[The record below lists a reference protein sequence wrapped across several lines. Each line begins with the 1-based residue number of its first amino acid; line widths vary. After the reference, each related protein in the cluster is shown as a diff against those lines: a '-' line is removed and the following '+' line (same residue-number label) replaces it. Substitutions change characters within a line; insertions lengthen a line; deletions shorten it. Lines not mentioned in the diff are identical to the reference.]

1 MSIQDLPKS
10 LIEASKKV
18 LQSEEEYKAFFAKAM
33 KKFGISSPSELS
45 GDKEKE
51 FYDYID
57 KNWKGKKEQVQVK
70 EYYRG
75 YMLDEESVNYV
86 FFSNPEANKFANK
99 IKSFV
104 DSVDIEKMIAGH
116 FNVIVK
122 GDKKA
127 LRKSTDIAI
136 KMSEEY
142 NVEGLT
148 EAKKGKYKSKKSSN
162 IERDIKKVLKREK
175 KEGFDVKDIEDFL
188 KMFKK
193 GIETEIY
200 NDMEILTDRSL
211 KKIDKLFM
219 NMETMPREEL
229 AAIIKKHD
237 EDLYDM
243 MFGY

>member
-1 MSIQDLPKS
+1 MIQDLPKS

-99 IKSFV
+99 IKS
-104 DSVDIEKMIAGH
+104 
-116 FNVIVK
+116 
-122 GDKKA
+122 
-127 LRKSTDIAI
+127 
-136 KMSEEY
+136 
-142 NVEGLT
+142 
-148 EAKKGKYKSKKSSN
+148 
-162 IERDIKKVLKREK
+162 
-175 KEGFDVKDIEDFL
+175 
-188 KMFKK
+188 
-193 GIETEIY
+193 
-200 NDMEILTDRSL
+200 ND
-211 KKIDKLFM
+211 
-219 NMETMPREEL
+219 
-229 AAIIKKHD
+229 
-237 EDLYDM
+237 
-243 MFGY
+243 G